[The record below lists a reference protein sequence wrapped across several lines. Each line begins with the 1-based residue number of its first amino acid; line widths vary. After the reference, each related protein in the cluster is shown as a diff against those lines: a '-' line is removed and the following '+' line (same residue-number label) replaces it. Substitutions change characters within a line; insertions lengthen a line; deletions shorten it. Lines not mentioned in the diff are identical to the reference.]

1 MSIDFEKEACQQQIE
16 ANRFG
21 ICDDLPQQPAYLDTT
36 ELQKWMALLENELE
50 FKITFTAIDNC
61 IEIRRGNGDMDNR
74 CDGMLTYDDNI
85 IFVELKNVR
94 SEWITNGLAQLERTI
109 QHFMDNYD
117 MSTIRHK
124 RAFLC
129 NKKHPQ
135 FQVIEQTTKQQFFQK
150 YKVRLNIQAIIKI

>member
-1 MSIDFEKEACQQQIE
+1 MSIDFEKEACQQVIQ

-36 ELQKWMALLENELE
+36 EPQKWMAIVENEAAFE
-50 FKITFTAIDNC
+50 ITFTAIDNC
-61 IEIRRGNGDMDNR
+61 IEIRRANGDMDNR

-109 QHFMDNYD
+109 QHFMDHYD
-117 MSTIRHK
+117 MSVIRHK

-135 FQVIEQTTKQQFFQK
+135 FQVIEQATKQQFFQK
-150 YKVRLNIQAIIKI
+150 YKVRINIQAVIKT